1 MTRHSRKRTQR
12 KKRGGASFYGPTG
25 VIAPGALQW
34 GPGSEMGGYSAD
46 QINAG
51 AQVPRGGRRRRH
63 RKTRHRR
70 KTRGGGKFGGVAAS
84 FNGTGQRGMAD
95 YDGISTRVGPGNN
108 ANVAAGGKFNNF
120 GAQPGSGHG
129 SFNIFPK

>member
-1 MTRHSRKRTQR
+1 MKRHSRKRTQR
-12 KKRGGASFYGPTG
+12 KKHRGGASFYGPTG
-25 VIAPGALQW
+25 VIGPGALEW
-34 GPGSEMGGYSAD
+34 GAGSEMGGYSAD

-51 AQVPRGGRRRRH
+51 AQVRRGGRR

-70 KTRGGGKFGGVAAS
+70 KSRRGGGKFGGVSAS
-84 FNGTGQRGMAD
+84 FNGTGQRGIGN

-120 GAQPGSGHG
+120 GAQPGSGHA
-129 SFNIFPK
+129 SFKLFPS